1 MKTIEV
7 FSWRQFLEETSK
19 LDQWAFRGQSKSGL
33 PLYSSLSRRLML
45 LGSPADDWSIR
56 EKRAIRVFKRKAH
69 VHISDH
75 SILYNTLRCLAMM
88 QHHGAATRLLDFT
101 KSPFVAAF
109 FALHSANSDAAVY
122 GLNTPALWYLS
133 PPGMPEL
140 NRTKINPRANDNL
153 EKYFLSNEYPLI
165 WFGEPDEMDSRL
177 VAQSGLFVIPGQLH
191 LSIEHLLQGY
201 QASHD
206 INQRN
211 NPTRVAEA
219 QDSLLVQLILKQEM
233 RQESIRE
240 LYRMNITHASLWP
253 DLDGLARSMNQELE
267 IIWQPLLQEAVEQS
281 RRQS

>member
-7 FSWRQFLEETSK
+7 HSWRQFLEETSR
-19 LDQWAFRGQSKSGL
+19 LDQWAFRGQSTSGL
-33 PLYSSLSRRLML
+33 PLYSSLSRHLMM
-45 LGSPADDWSIR
+45 LGSPPDDWSIR

-109 FALHSANSDAAVY
+109 FALQAATTDSAIYA
-122 GLNTPALWYLS
+122 LNTPALWYLA
-133 PPGMPEL
+133 PKAMPEL
-140 NRTKINPRANDNL
+140 NRATINPRANDNL
-153 EKYFLSNEYPLI
+153 EKFFLSNEYPVI

-201 QASHD
+201 EKSSTALPADTQTHD
-206 INQRN
+206 SEN
-211 NPTRVAEA
+211 
-219 QDSLLVQLILKQEM
+219 LLVQLILRHDM
-233 RQESIRE
+233 RQEAMRE

-267 IIWQPLLQEAVEQS
+267 IIWQPLLQDAKEQTRKS
-281 RRQS
+281 

>member
-7 FSWRQFLEETSK
+7 QSWRQFLEETSK
-19 LDQWAFRGQSKSGL
+19 LDQWAFRGQAKSGL
-33 PLYSSLSRRLML
+33 PLYSSLSRHLMM
-45 LGSPADDWSIR
+45 LGSPPDDWSIR

-109 FALHSANSDAAVY
+109 FALEAATTDSAIYA
-122 GLNTPALWYLS
+122 LNTPALWYLA
-133 PPGMPEL
+133 PKGMPQL
-140 NRTKINPRANDNL
+140 NRATINPRANDNL
-153 EKYFLSNEYPLI
+153 EKYFLSNEYPII

-201 QASHD
+201 EKSNASQHTD
-206 INQRN
+206 KQVN
-211 NPTRVAEA
+211 
-219 QDSLLVQLILKQEM
+219 DSDNLLVQLILKHDM
-233 RQESIRE
+233 RQEAMRE

-267 IIWQPLLQEAVEQS
+267 IIWQPLLQDAKEQTRKS
-281 RRQS
+281 

>member
-7 FSWRQFLEETSK
+7 YSWRQFLEETSK

-33 PLYSSLSRRLML
+33 PLYSSLSRRLMM

-122 GLNTPALWYLS
+122 ALNTPALWYLS
-133 PPGMPEL
+133 PQGMPEL
-140 NRTKINPRANDNL
+140 NRAMINPRTNDNL
-153 EKYFLSNEYPLI
+153 EKYFLSNEYPVI

-191 LSIEHLLQGY
+191 LSIEHLLQRY
-201 QASHD
+201 QATHD
-206 INQRN
+206 TNLGIERDQSPESQHN
-211 NPTRVAEA
+211 
-219 QDSLLVQLILKQEM
+219 LLVQLILKKEM

-253 DLDGLARSMNQELE
+253 DLDGLAQSMNQELE
-267 IIWQPLLQEAVEQS
+267 IIWQPLLQEALDQS
-281 RRQS
+281 RR

>member
-7 FSWRQFLEETSK
+7 NSWHQFLEETSK
-19 LDQWAFRGQSKSGL
+19 LDQWAFRGQAKYGL
-33 PLYSSLSRRLML
+33 PLYSSLSRRLMM
-45 LGSPADDWSIR
+45 LGSTPDDWSIR

-75 SILYNTLRCLAMM
+75 SILYNTLRCMAMM

-109 FALHSANSDAAVY
+109 FALQAAATDAAIY
-122 GLNTPALWYLS
+122 ALNTPALWYLA
-133 PPGMPEL
+133 PRDMPQL
-140 NRTKINPRANDNL
+140 NRATINPRANDNL
-153 EKYFLSNEYPLI
+153 EKYFLSNEYPII

-201 QASHD
+201 ETANA
-206 INQRN
+206 NQSTN
-211 NPTRVAEA
+211 
-219 QDSLLVQLILKQEM
+219 LLVQLILKHDM
-233 RQESIRE
+233 RQEAMRE

-267 IIWQPLLQEAVEQS
+267 IIWQPLLQDAIEQS
-281 RRQS
+281 RKS